1 MTPDAS
7 TRAAATGI
15 GRFQMPALIVGI
27 IFGAI
32 SVAGFFMAGP
42 QEFYRA
48 YLPSFL
54 FWWAIALGSLAVL
67 CLQYVTG
74 GEWGL
79 MIRRPLG
86 AASRSL
92 WMIGLLFIPVI
103 LGMKYLYP
111 WMDAELVRHDPTLKL
126 KVAWLNP
133 QRFII
138 FAVGYFLIWC
148 LWAWRVRVLSL
159 KFYEDRAPE
168 TDLQRR
174 KWAASG
180 LLMIVLTVSF
190 SSIDWMMS
198 LEPRWTSTMY
208 PLIILVGCGLS
219 AFVFVTF
226 FLSRLAPTPAMRGIL
241 KPSHLRDL
249 GNLMLAFVMLYAYTT
264 FSEFLLIWYANLK
277 EEIPHYLI
285 RSHGTWGVFA
295 SLIVIFHFFL
305 PFFMLLMRS
314 IKDNPRTIGAVAVI
328 ILVMRYIAIYWLV
341 APSWYGEHFHYH
353 WMNFTTLVAIG
364 GIWMFEFIR
373 QLKGQT
379 IIPVHETWVEEA
391 IREGAV
397 KINA

>member
-1 MTPDAS
+1 MTPDSS
-7 TRAAATGI
+7 TRNAATGI
-15 GRFQMPALIVGI
+15 GRFQMPALITGI
-27 IFGAI
+27 VFGAI
-32 SVAGFFMAGP
+32 SIAGFFIAGP

-54 FWWAIALGSLAVL
+54 FWWAIALGSLTVL

-92 WMIGLLFIPVI
+92 WMIGLLFIPVL
-103 LGMKYLYP
+103 LGMKYIYP
-111 WMDAELVRHDPTLKL
+111 WMDEELVQHDPTLKL

-148 LWAWRVRVLSL
+148 LWAWRLRVLSL

-168 TDLQRR
+168 TDLRRR
-174 KWAASG
+174 KWASSG

-190 SSIDWMMS
+190 SAIDWMMS
-198 LEPRWTSTMY
+198 LEPKWTSTMY

-226 FLSRLAPTPAMRGIL
+226 FLTRLAATPAMRGIL
-241 KPSHLRDL
+241 KPTHLRDL

-295 SLIVIFHFFL
+295 SMIVLFHFFL
-305 PFFMLLMRS
+305 PFFMLLMRP
-314 IKDNPRTIGAVAVI
+314 IKDNPRTIGIVAII

-341 APSWYGEHFHYH
+341 APSWYGAQFHYH
-353 WMNFTTLVAIG
+353 WINLTTLIAVG